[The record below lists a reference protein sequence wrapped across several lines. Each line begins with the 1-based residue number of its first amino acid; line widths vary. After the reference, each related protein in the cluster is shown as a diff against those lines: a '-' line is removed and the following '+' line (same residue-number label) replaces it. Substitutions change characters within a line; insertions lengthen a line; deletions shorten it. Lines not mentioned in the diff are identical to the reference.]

1 MAIVASE
8 RNMQGQSTAEDI
20 VKEEVFKQTYIPQRL
35 DEVSSLK
42 LLSHDLLFITLKFL
56 GHVFRKRY

>member
-35 DEVSSLK
+35 DEVSLLN

>member
-35 DEVSSLK
+35 DEVSSLNF
-42 LLSHDLLFITLKFL
+42 LSHDLLFITLKFL